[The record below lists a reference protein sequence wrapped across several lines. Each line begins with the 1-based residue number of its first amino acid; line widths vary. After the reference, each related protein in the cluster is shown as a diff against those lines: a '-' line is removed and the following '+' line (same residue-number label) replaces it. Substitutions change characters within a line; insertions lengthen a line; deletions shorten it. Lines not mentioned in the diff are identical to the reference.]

1 VGIRA
6 RRCGAQ
12 SIGCLVRQFAA
23 SRSFL
28 TCSGAVVAFEL
39 CLRCQVERKRC
50 RGTSTHEADMMFLD
64 ATLAKKTAP
73 VPAHNL
79 AVAAGS

>member
-1 VGIRA
+1 VGISA

-28 TCSGAVVAFEL
+28 TCSGAVVAFEA

-50 RGTSTHEADMMFLD
+50 LGTSTHEADMMFLD

-79 AVAAGS
+79 AVAAGG